1 MIMKKVYYYLAL
13 FFLWAIIHVLFGA
26 AMLAIGA
33 IEGSFPT
40 PLIALAVAVL
50 IPEYWLISIG
60 LTLFSRDM
68 LANKILGEGK
78 KHSKII
84 PIVLVALGT
93 IMVIVSVSISA
104 IWKTRANEATERK
117 TPRKLEISIDNYTT
131 LHEGSEMSEE
141 RSSNS
146 NLLLTKT
153 ILDYKAGVNETFE
166 NMKEKVP
173 TIIDEIVTLEN
184 VLISESAYTLFYQL
198 NIDKDNFPQEEL
210 DDIIK
215 EHKEDIKKELYYS
228 TISTCWMAGVNPTDF
243 FKTANI
249 KFIYIFSDTNNEHIG
264 LCEIDFKDFAGKQ
277 H

>member
-1 MIMKKVYYYLAL
+1 MKKFYYYLAL
-13 FFLWAIIHVLFGA
+13 FFIWLIIHVLFGTS
-26 AMLAIGA
+26 MLAIGA

-40 PLIALAVAVL
+40 PLIALAVAIL

-60 LTLFSRDM
+60 LAMLTRDI
-68 LANKILGEGK
+68 LAKKILGEGK

-131 LHEGSEMSEE
+131 LQDDLEMSEE
-141 RSSNS
+141 SFSSND
-146 NLLLTKT
+146 LLLAKT
-153 ILDYKAGVNETFE
+153 ILDYKAGINETFE
-166 NMKEKVP
+166 NLGKEVP
-173 TIIDEIVTLEN
+173 IRIDEIQTLGKVSVT
-184 VLISESAYTLFYQL
+184 ESAYTLFYQL
-198 NIDKDNFPQEEL
+198 NIDKDDFPQEEL

-215 EHKEDIKKELYYS
+215 EHKEDIKKELYYP
-228 TISTCWMAGVNPTDF
+228 TISICNMAGVNPTDF

>member
-1 MIMKKVYYYLAL
+1 MKKFCYYLAL
-13 FFLWAIIHVLFGA
+13 FFLWVIIHVLFGA
-26 AMLAIGA
+26 TMLAVGA
-33 IEGSFPT
+33 VKGAFPT
-40 PLIALAVAVL
+40 HFIALAVAVL

-68 LANKILGEGK
+68 LANKILGKGK
-78 KHSKII
+78 QHSKII
-84 PIVLVALGT
+84 PTALVTLGT
-93 IMVIVSVSISA
+93 IMVIASVSISA
-104 IWKTRANEATERK
+104 IRKTEANEITETR

-131 LHEGSEMSEE
+131 LHEGSEMGEE

-146 NLLLTKT
+146 DLLLTKT
-153 ILDYKAGVNETFE
+153 ILDYKAGMNETFE
-166 NMKEKVP
+166 NMKEGVP
-173 TIIDEIVTLEN
+173 IIIDDIVTLEN
-184 VLISESAYTLFYQL
+184 VLISESAYSIFYQL
-198 NIDKDNFPQEEL
+198 NIDKDDFPQEEL

-215 EHKEDIKKELYYS
+215 EHKEDIKKELYYP
-228 TISTCWMAGVNPTDF
+228 TISICNMAGVNPTDF

>member
-1 MIMKKVYYYLAL
+1 MKKFYYYLAL
-13 FFLWAIIHVLFGA
+13 FFIWLIIHILFGT
-26 AMLAIGA
+26 AMLTVGA

-60 LTLFSRDM
+60 LAMLTRDI
-68 LANKILGEGK
+68 LAKKILGEGK

-117 TPRKLEISIDNYTT
+117 APHKLEISIDNYTT
-131 LHEGSEMSEE
+131 LQDDLEMSEE
-141 RSSNS
+141 SFCSND
-146 NLLLTKT
+146 LLLAKT
-153 ILDYKAGVNETFE
+153 ILDYKAGINETFE
-166 NMKEKVP
+166 NLGKEVP
-173 TIIDEIVTLEN
+173 IRIDEILTLGKVSVTE
-184 VLISESAYTLFYQL
+184 SEYTLFYQL
-198 NIDKDNFPQEEL
+198 NIDKDDFPQEEL

-215 EHKEDIKKELYYS
+215 EHKEDIKKELYYP
-228 TISTCWMAGVNPTDF
+228 TISICNMAGVNPTDF

>member
-1 MIMKKVYYYLAL
+1 MKKFCYYLAL
-13 FFLWAIIHVLFGA
+13 FFLWVIIHVLFGTT
-26 AMLAIGA
+26 MLAIGA

-40 PLIALAVAVL
+40 FLIALAVAVL

-60 LTLFSRDM
+60 LAMLTRDI
-68 LANKILGEGK
+68 LAKKILGEGK

-131 LHEGSEMSEE
+131 LQDDLEMSEE
-141 RSSNS
+141 SFYSND
-146 NLLLTKT
+146 LLLAKT
-153 ILDYKAGVNETFE
+153 ILDYKAGINETFE
-166 NMKEKVP
+166 NLGKEVP
-173 TIIDEIVTLEN
+173 IRIDEILTLGKVSVTE
-184 VLISESAYTLFYQL
+184 SEYTLFYQL
-198 NIDKDNFPQEEL
+198 NVEKDDFRQYEL
-210 DDIIK
+210 DNLIK
-215 EHKEDIKKELYYS
+215 ETGEDMEFEFYYPTLS
-228 TISTCWMAGVNPTDF
+228 LCRMVGVNPSDF
-243 FKTANI
+243 FKNSNI
-249 KFIYIFSDTNNEHIG
+249 KFVCIFSDTNNEHIG

>member
-1 MIMKKVYYYLAL
+1 MKKFCYYLAL
-13 FFLWAIIHVLFGA
+13 FFLWVIIHVLFGA

-60 LTLFSRDM
+60 LAMLTRDI
-68 LANKILGEGK
+68 LAKKILGEGK

-93 IMVIVSVSISA
+93 IMVIASVSISA
-104 IWKTRANEATERK
+104 IWKTRANEATETR

-131 LHEGSEMSEE
+131 LHEGSEMGEE
-141 RSSNS
+141 TSCN
-146 NLLLTKT
+146 NDLLLAKT
-153 ILDYKAGVNETFE
+153 ILDYKAGINETFE
-166 NMKEKVP
+166 NLGKQVP
-173 TIIDEIVTLEN
+173 IRIDEILTLGKVSVTE
-184 VLISESAYTLFYQL
+184 SEYTLFYQL
-198 NIDKDNFPQEEL
+198 NVEKDDFRQYEL
-210 DDIIK
+210 DNLIK
-215 EHKEDIKKELYYS
+215 ETGEDMEFEFYYPTLS
-228 TISTCWMAGVNPTDF
+228 LCRMAGVNPSDF
-243 FKTANI
+243 FKNSNI
-249 KFIYIFSDTNNEHIG
+249 KFVCIFSDTNNEHIG